1 MDEDELP
8 KEVKRIIEGLSEVEN
23 MMDEKFQDDDLFS
36 VMPPWHL
43 FADYPYY
50 TLGRVFNKLEEGDSI
65 NVIPSIYGRRGEC
78 RDVLL
83 VVIEPQFMTF
93 FGDEVISEMRIRK
106 RIESAGLF
114 LKRCRTVRYV
124 IFWASIFDFRM
135 WSKLKQ
141 SYTWPTVI
149 LKPWK
154 QKYQII

>member
-1 MDEDELP
+1 MDEDKLP

-50 TLGRVFNKLEEGDSI
+50 TLGRIFDKLEEGDSI
-65 NVIPSIYGRRGEC
+65 NVIPPIYGRRGEC

-93 FGDEVISEMRIRK
+93 FGDEVVSEKIGRA
-106 RIESAGLF
+106 S
-114 LKRCRTVRYV
+114 CRERV
-124 IFWASIFDFRM
+124 
-135 WSKLKQ
+135 
-141 SYTWPTVI
+141 
-149 LKPWK
+149 
-154 QKYQII
+154 

>member
-1 MDEDELP
+1 MDEDDLP
-8 KEVKRIIEGLSEVEN
+8 KEVERIVEGLSKAEN
-23 MMDEKFQDDDLFS
+23 MIDEEFPEDDLLS
-36 VMPPWHL
+36 GIPPWHL
-43 FADYPYY
+43 FDYPYY
-50 TLGRVFNKLEEGDSI
+50 PLRRVFDNLKEGYSI

-93 FGDEVISEMRIRK
+93 FGDEVVSEMRIRK
-106 RIESAGLF
+106 RIESAGIF

-154 QKYQII
+154 QKYEFI

>member
-8 KEVKRIIEGLSEVEN
+8 KEVERIIEGLSKAEN
-23 MMDEKFQDDDLFS
+23 MIDEELPNDDLFS

-50 TLGRVFNKLEEGDSI
+50 TLGRVLDKLEEGDSI
-65 NVIPSIYGRRGEC
+65 NVIPSIYGRGGEC

-106 RIESAGLF
+106 RIESAEIF
-114 LKRCRTVRYV
+114 LKRCSTVRYV

-135 WSKLKQ
+135 WSKLKG
-141 SYTWPTVI
+141 SYNWPIVI

-154 QKYQII
+154 QKYEFI

>member
-1 MDEDELP
+1 MDEEELP
-8 KEVKRIIEGLSEVEN
+8 KKVERIIEGLSEVEN
-23 MMDEKFQDDDLFS
+23 MMDEKFQVDDLFS

-50 TLGRVFNKLEEGDSI
+50 TLGRVFDKLEEGDSI

-93 FGDEVISEMRIRK
+93 FGDEVVSEMRIRK
-106 RIESAGLF
+106 RIESAGIF
-114 LKRCRTVRYV
+114 LKRCSTVRYV

-141 SYTWPTVI
+141 SYNWPTVI

>member
-1 MDEDELP
+1 MDEEKLP
-8 KEVKRIIEGLSEVEN
+8 KEVERIIKSLSEAEN
-23 MMDEKFQDDDLFS
+23 MIDEELRDDDMFS

-43 FADYPYY
+43 FDYPYY
-50 TLGRVFNKLEEGDSI
+50 PLGRVFNKLEEGDSI
-65 NVIPSIYGRRGEC
+65 NIIPSIYGRRGEC

-124 IFWASIFDFRM
+124 IFWASIFDFRL

-149 LKPWK
+149 LKPWR
-154 QKYQII
+154 QKYEFI

>member
-1 MDEDELP
+1 MDEEELP
-8 KEVKRIIEGLSEVEN
+8 KKVERIIEGLSEVEN
-23 MMDEKFQDDDLFS
+23 MMDEEFQDDDLFS

-141 SYTWPTVI
+141 SYAWPTVI

-154 QKYQII
+154 QKYEFI